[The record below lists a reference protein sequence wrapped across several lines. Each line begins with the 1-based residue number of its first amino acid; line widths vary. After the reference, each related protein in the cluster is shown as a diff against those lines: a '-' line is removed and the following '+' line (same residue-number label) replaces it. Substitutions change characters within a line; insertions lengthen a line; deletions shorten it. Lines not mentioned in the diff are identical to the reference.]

1 MFKKVIWATDGS
13 EGADQAMPLAKA
25 LAAEGGGEL
34 LAVHCEEIMM
44 PVRGTA
50 GLSFAP
56 NEEDLQAK
64 IRQQVAE
71 LSQDGVTTTMQM
83 TKSISG
89 GAAHAIADVARD
101 EHADLIVVGTP
112 RPHSARRAPGRE
124 RDAEAAAHR
133 TVPGAGCTQEGWP
146 GQRLTSAPPLR
157 GTTER
162 QVGVTRRLS
171 RDRLRTA
178 PPGARA

>member
-13 EGADQAMPLAKA
+13 EGADQAMPLARA

-56 NEEDLQAK
+56 NEDDLQAK

-71 LSQDGVTTTMQM
+71 LSQDGVTTTLQM
-83 TKSISG
+83 TKRISG

-101 EHADLIVVGTP
+101 ERADLIVVGT
-112 RPHSARRAPGRE
+112 RGH
-124 RDAEAAAHR
+124 
-133 TVPGAGCTQEGWP
+133 TVLGGLLVGSVT
-146 GQRLTSAPPLR
+146 QRLLHIAPCPVLAVPKK
-157 GTTER
+157 GG
-162 QVGVTRRLS
+162 QAS
-171 RDRLRTA
+171 D
-178 PPGARA
+178 